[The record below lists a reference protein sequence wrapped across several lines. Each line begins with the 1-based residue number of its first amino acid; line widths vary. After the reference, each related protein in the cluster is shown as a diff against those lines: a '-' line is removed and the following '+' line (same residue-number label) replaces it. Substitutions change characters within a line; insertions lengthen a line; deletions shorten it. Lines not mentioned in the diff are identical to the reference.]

1 MIWVFEGTLRKN
13 LKSSG
18 LGTPWS
24 YNDEFTVTGVLEILT
39 APTPKASRLMEGVEN
54 WQVNQQIK
62 SAHSGDNMNSKNHD
76 KLKLLAL

>member
-1 MIWVFEGTLRKN
+1 MFEDTLRKN

-18 LGTPWS
+18 LGSTWS
-24 YNDEFTVTGVLEILT
+24 YNNEFIVTRVLEILT

-54 WQVNQQIK
+54 WQVNWQIK
-62 SAHSGDNMNSKNHD
+62 SAHSGDNMYSKNHN